1 MDAIYPVTALTDRQ
15 HEVKEAAR
23 ERLVRITENGR
34 SAFVFCSEEVFQREI
49 DDAVERAVY
58 ASRAEGAVAR
68 GRAAF
73 EAGDFVEGVDAGR
86 RAVAE
91 RRAARG

>member
-1 MDAIYPVTALTDRQ
+1 MDAVYPALALADRPD
-15 HEVKEAAR
+15 EVKEAVK

-34 SAFVFCSEEVFQREI
+34 CSYVFCSEEVFQRNI

-73 EAGDFVEGVDAGR
+73 EAGDFVEGIDAGR